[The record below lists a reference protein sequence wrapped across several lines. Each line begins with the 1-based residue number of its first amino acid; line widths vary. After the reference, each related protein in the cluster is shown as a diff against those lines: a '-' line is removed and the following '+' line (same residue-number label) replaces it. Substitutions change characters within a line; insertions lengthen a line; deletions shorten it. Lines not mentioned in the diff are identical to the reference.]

1 MIAANIGSGDVLLWL
16 VEFFLFLIYFWL
28 LVVVIG
34 DLFRDHELSGWA
46 KALWV
51 LFLVVAPMLGI
62 LVYLIFR
69 GEGMGRRQAASAR
82 RPKTASTRTSAMLRE
97 VGSHPRSRSRTR
109 SHCWTRGA
117 IHQGE
122 YDRLKEK
129 ALAVDVIGDRVY
141 VCCGGAP
148 LHGPP

>member
-51 LFLVVAPMLGI
+51 LFLVVAPMFGI
-62 LVYLIFR
+62 LLYLIFR
-69 GEGMGRRQAASAR
+69 GQGMGRRSAASAR
-82 RPKTASTRTSAMLRE
+82 EAQDRFDTYVRDAA
-97 VGSHPRSRSRTR
+97 GSGQSPTQQIA
-109 SHCWTRGA
+109 T
-117 IHQGE
+117 QGE
-122 YDRLKEK
+122 GARL
-129 ALAVDVIGDRVY
+129 DVIGDRVY

-148 LHGPP
+148 VHGPP